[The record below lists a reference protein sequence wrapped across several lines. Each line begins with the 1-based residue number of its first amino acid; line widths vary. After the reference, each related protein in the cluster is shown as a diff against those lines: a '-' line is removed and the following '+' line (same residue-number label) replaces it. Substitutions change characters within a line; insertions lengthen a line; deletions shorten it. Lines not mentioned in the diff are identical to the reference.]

1 MTKPPNGKPTILVV
15 DDFDDI
21 RDALRLVLEGRGY
34 SVVAAQD
41 GRQALHVAKEALPS
55 LILMDLFMPK
65 QDGFAAARA
74 IRAEPELR
82 GVPIV
87 AVSAYGELGIEDE
100 LQKKARAAGFNA
112 YVAKPFDARELMTL
126 ITELLAE
133 ND

>member
-1 MTKPPNGKPTILVV
+1 MTNPPNGKPTILVV